1 MLTKK
6 MLVTGIAGA
15 LVLSACAAPATPA
28 PTSTPVPTAPP
39 PTEAPAPDIVD
50 TAVAAGTFTTLA
62 AALEAAGLV
71 ETLKGEGPF
80 TVFAPTDEAFAK
92 LDKALLDDL
101 LKPENKD
108 TLVAILTYHV
118 VPGKVTAADVV
129 KLTSAKTV
137 QGEEITIKVDGNTVM
152 VNDAKVTQ
160 TDIAARNGVI
170 HVIDTVILPPTVAEK
185 LAAPAQDIVE
195 VAVAAGNFKT
205 LAAALEAAGLVE
217 TLKGEGPFTVFA
229 PTDEAFAKLDKAL
242 LDDLLKPENKDTLVA
257 ILTYHVVPG
266 KVTAADVVNLTS
278 AKTVQGEEI
287 TIKVDGNTVM
297 VNDAKVT
304 QTDIAASNG
313 VIHVIDTVIL
323 PPTVAEKLAA
333 PAQDIVEVAVA
344 AGSFKTLAAALEAA
358 GLVETLKGEGPFT
371 VFAPT
376 DEAFAKLDKALL
388 DDLLKPENKDT
399 LVAILTYHVVPGK
412 VTAAD
417 VVNLTSAK
425 TVQGEEI
432 TIKVDGNTVMVNDA
446 KVTQT
451 DIAARN
457 GVIHVIDTVILP
469 PTVAEKLAA
478 PAQDIVEVA
487 VAAGNFKTLA
497 AALEA
502 AGLVETLKGEGPF
515 TVFAP
520 TDEAFAKLDKK
531 LLDDLLKP
539 ANKDRLVAILTYH
552 VVPGKVTAADVV
564 KLNKAKTVQGEEI
577 TIKVDGN
584 TVMVNNAKVTQT
596 DIAARNGVIHVIDT
610 VILPPSLR

>member
-101 LKPENKD
+101 LKPENKE

-129 KLTSAKTV
+129 NLPSAKTV

-242 LDDLLKPENKDTLVA
+242 LDDLLKPENKETLVA

-266 KVTAADVVNLTS
+266 KVTAADVVNLPS
-278 AKTVQGEEI
+278 AE
-287 TIKVDGNTVM
+287 
-297 VNDAKVT
+297 
-304 QTDIAASNG
+304 
-313 VIHVIDTVIL
+313 
-323 PPTVAEKLAA
+323 
-333 PAQDIVEVAVA
+333 
-344 AGSFKTLAAALEAA
+344 
-358 GLVETLKGEGPFT
+358 
-371 VFAPT
+371 
-376 DEAFAKLDKALL
+376 
-388 DDLLKPENKDT
+388 
-399 LVAILTYHVVPGK
+399 
-412 VTAAD
+412 
-417 VVNLTSAK
+417 

-539 ANKDRLVAILTYH
+539 ENKETLVAILTYH

-564 KLNKAKTVQGEEI
+564 NLPSAETVQGEEI

-584 TVMVNNAKVTQT
+584 TVMVNDAKVTQT